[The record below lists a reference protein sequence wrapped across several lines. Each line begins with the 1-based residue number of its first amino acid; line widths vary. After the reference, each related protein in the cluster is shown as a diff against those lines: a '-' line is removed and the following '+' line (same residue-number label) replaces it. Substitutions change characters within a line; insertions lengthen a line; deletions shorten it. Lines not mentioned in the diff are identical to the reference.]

1 MWQLPQTK
9 LFNMSNVIE
18 IIEAWVEARNPSPF
32 RKELAI
38 ARLNICNSCDEKK
51 TIFKN
56 IKPVQ
61 ICGICKCPLDKK
73 AFTTKKG
80 DCPLKKWD
88 NVENSELF
96 IQKNNNTII

>member
-1 MWQLPQTK
+1 
-9 LFNMSNVIE
+9 MSNVIE
-18 IIEAWVEARNPSPF
+18 IIEAWVESRNPSSF

-38 ARLNICNSCDEKK
+38 ARLNICNNCDERK

-88 NVENSELF
+88 TVENSELF

>member
-1 MWQLPQTK
+1 
-9 LFNMSNVIE
+9 MSNVFE
-18 IIEAWVEARNPSPF
+18 IIEAWAESRNPSPF

-38 ARLNICNSCDEKK
+38 ARLNICNTCEYKE
-51 TIFKN
+51 TILN
-56 IKPVQ
+56 SIKPIQ

-88 NVENSELF
+88 SVENSELF
-96 IQKNNNTII
+96 IQKNNNTLV

>member
-1 MWQLPQTK
+1 
-9 LFNMSNVIE
+9 MSNVFE
-18 IIEAWVEARNPSPF
+18 IIEAWVESRNPSAF

-38 ARLNICNSCDEKK
+38 ARLKICNTCDSKE
-51 TIFKN
+51 TILKS
-56 IKPVQ
+56 IKPIQ

-88 NVENSELF
+88 IVENSKLF